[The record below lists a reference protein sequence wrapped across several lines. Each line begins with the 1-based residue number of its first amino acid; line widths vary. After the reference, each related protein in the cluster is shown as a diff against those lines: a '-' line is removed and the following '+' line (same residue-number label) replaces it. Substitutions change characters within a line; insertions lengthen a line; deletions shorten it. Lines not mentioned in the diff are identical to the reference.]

1 MTTSRRKRL
10 LALTGTLLLVLPI
23 SAIAANWQWNRHLAR
38 EARNLQIAQADAS
51 EAIAYPGPL
60 QDGYDDADRFRRLV
74 VSGTWIP
81 SEQLFVRKQVVNG
94 SVGFGVVTPFMSD
107 TGDVLFVQ
115 RGWSA
120 EPNADQPESTVVTI
134 TVRVQAV
141 QPSGPMRPSDL
152 PPGQVNWIDPTELAA
167 GKPHAD
173 AVFDLIDPTD
183 GTLVAIPAPEQSS
196 GPHVGYTIHW
206 ILIGIAAVI
215 IYVRLVRSEIYGVD
229 EN

>member
-10 LALTGTLLLVLPI
+10 LALTGTLLLVLPV
-23 SAIAANWQWNRHLAR
+23 SAVAANWQWNRHLAR
-38 EARNLQIAQADAS
+38 EARNLQIEQAGSSAPVP
-51 EAIAYPGPL
+51 YPGPL
-60 QDGYDDADRFRRLV
+60 ENGYDDADRFRRLKV
-74 VSGTWIP
+74 NGTWLP

-94 SVGFGVVTPFMSD
+94 SVGFGIVTSFL
-107 TGDVLFVQ
+107 TNEGDVLFVQ

-120 EPNADQPESTVVTI
+120 EPSAGRPVSGNTTI

-152 PPGQVNWIDPTELAA
+152 PPGQVNWINPTELSTGRA
-167 GKPHAD
+167 HVD
-173 AVFDLIDPTD
+173 AIFDLIEPADPN
-183 GTLVAIPAPEQSS
+183 LVAIPAPEQSS

>member
-23 SAIAANWQWNRHLAR
+23 SVIAANWQWSRHLAR
-38 EARNLQIAQADAS
+38 EARNLQIAQAGAS
-51 EAIAYPGPL
+51 APVAYPGPL
-60 QDGYDDADRFRRLV
+60 ADGYDDADRFRRLV

-107 TGDVLFVQ
+107 TGDVVFVQ

-120 EPNADQPESTVVTI
+120 EPSADQPESGAATI

-141 QPSGPMRPSDL
+141 QPSGPMRPADL
-152 PPGQVNWIDPTELAA
+152 PQGQVNWIDPTELAA

-183 GTLVAIPAPEQSS
+183 ATLIAIPAPEQSS